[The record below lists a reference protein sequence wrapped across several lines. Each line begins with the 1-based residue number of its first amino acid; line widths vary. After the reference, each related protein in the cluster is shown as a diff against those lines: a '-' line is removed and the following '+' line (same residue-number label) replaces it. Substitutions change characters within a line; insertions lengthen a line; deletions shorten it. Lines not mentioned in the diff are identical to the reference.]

1 MIDIKTQETEFR
13 FVNRLETIQFDENY
27 SIYKITRQEL
37 LGDKLLEEAV
47 EQGIETNEWIQ
58 EAMQSRK
65 KIPSYPRH
73 RILTPLLKEYLGL
86 FGFHNLSKSHF
97 NYRLSEI
104 GSYIEVSEFS
114 RKSFENTE
122 VTFDKIV
129 KNIDLIK
136 DIVYF
141 DTTDQLVYNSYFG
154 KYVNVAISTH
164 ILDIDSFYY
173 HDFSK
178 VLEKLLNDN
187 RLTFTENNNSDSIN
201 GFVRLTDKEYDSF
214 IQKTISL
221 KKERKLECA
230 NSLYSEVIKEL
241 DILGIA
247 EYAKEESDEYF

>member
-1 MIDIKTQETEFR
+1 MTEITTQETEFR
-13 FVNRLETIQFDENY
+13 FVNKLESIQFDDNY

-37 LGDKLLEEAV
+37 LGEKLLEEII
-47 EQGIETNEWIQ
+47 EQGIESNEWIQ
-58 EAMQSRK
+58 ESMQSRK

-86 FGFHNLSKSHF
+86 FGFHDLSKSHF

-122 VTFDKIV
+122 VTFDKIIE
-129 KNIDLIK
+129 NIDLIK

-141 DTTDQLVYNSYFG
+141 DMTDQLVYHSYFG

-164 ILDIDSFYY
+164 ILDIDSFCY

-178 VLEKLLNDN
+178 VFEKLLNDN
-187 RLTFTENNNSDSIN
+187 RLTFTENNDPDSIK

-214 IQKTISL
+214 IQKTMSL
-221 KKERKLECA
+221 KKERELECV
-230 NSLYSEVIKEL
+230 NGLYSEVIKEL
-241 DILGIA
+241 DILGVS
-247 EYAKEESDEYF
+247 EYAKEERDEYF

>member
-13 FVNRLETIQFDENY
+13 FVNKLETIQFDENY

-37 LGDKLLEEAV
+37 LGEKLLEETV

-58 EAMQSRK
+58 ESMQSRK

-73 RILTPLLKEYLGL
+73 RLLTPLLKEYLGL
-86 FGFHNLSKSHF
+86 FGFHDLSKSHF

-104 GSYIEVSEFS
+104 SSYIEVSEFS
-114 RKSFENTE
+114 RKSFENTD

-129 KNIDLIK
+129 NNVDLIK

-141 DTTDQLVYNSYFG
+141 DMTDQLVYCPYLD

-164 ILDIDSFYY
+164 ILDIDSFCYY
-173 HDFSK
+173 NFKD
-178 VLEKLLNDN
+178 VERKLLNDN
-187 RLTFTENNNSDSIN
+187 RLTFTESNPDSIR

-214 IQKTISL
+214 IQKTMSL
-221 KKERKLECA
+221 KKERELECA
-230 NSLYSEVIKEL
+230 NGLYVEVIKEL

-247 EYAKEESDEYF
+247 EYAKEERDEFF